1 MVSWTQAD
9 VVVMTAI
16 ELEYQAVLAVEAG
29 AAPGS
34 RWEEE
39 EHHGLPVARRELV
52 GKGGAPL
59 RVVVGR
65 APDMGAGMAIAVLGP
80 LVDALRPA
88 VIAMC
93 GVCAGRP
100 GKTALGDVVAGERLF
115 AYDTGK
121 DKGAMFEADLRTYS
135 LPAPWKV
142 ALERFKPVARFGGEA
157 WWRARPVPY
166 EWQEWWVLAQLR
178 AGVADPRDLPESTA
192 RCPQWTAVIGNLW
205 DSKDVERGTLVLTAK
220 GRERADAVAVLHRE
234 FPDLSPAGTVMPF
247 QLHVAPI
254 GSGSAVVENEEVWG
268 FVSSHMRKALAIEME
283 ANGLADLVR
292 SRAHRERIEAVVMKG
307 VMDFA
312 NHGRDD
318 HFKEYAARASAEC
331 LLAFLREQL
340 PAAARVAEAGGGGG
354 GEQAPPASAAGGP
367 SSGASS
373 SAAGDAAAAA
383 GARAGARAASGPVEL
398 YDRLSR
404 LTDTLF
410 EDIAFRAKVTRGL
423 MPAKNSPLTE
433 RVIALAELAALDR
446 DLARRLGEQLDQH
459 APWTR

>member
-1 MVSWTQAD
+1 MVSWTHAD

-16 ELEYQAVLAVEAG
+16 ELEYQAVLKVEAG

-80 LVDALRPA
+80 LVDTYHPS
-88 VIAMC
+88 VIAMS

-115 AYDTGK
+115 AYDTGN
-121 DKGAMFEADLRTYS
+121 DKGKTFEADVRTYS

-142 ALERFKPVARFGGEA
+142 ALERFTPVARFGGQA
-157 WWRARPVPY
+157 WWKARPVPY
-166 EWQEWWVLAQLR
+166 EWQERWVLVQLR
-178 AGVADPRDLPESTA
+178 AGVGDPRDLRESTE
-192 RCPQWTAVIGNLW
+192 RCPQWAAVIGNLW
-205 DSKDVERGTLVLTAK
+205 DSEDVERGTLVLTTK
-220 GRERADAVAVLHRE
+220 GRKRADTVALLHRD
-234 FPDLSPAGTVMPF
+234 FPDLSPAGSEMPF

-254 GSGSAVVENEEVWG
+254 GSGSAVVEDEEAWG

-283 ANGLADLVR
+283 ANGLAELVR
-292 SRAHRERIEAVVMKG
+292 SRAHREPLEAVVMKG

-331 LLAFLREQL
+331 LLSFLRDVL
-340 PAAARVAEAGGGGG
+340 PAAARVAEARGGGG
-354 GEQAPPASAAGGP
+354 GEQAPPAA

-373 SAAGDAAAAA
+373 SAAPSSAA
-383 GARAGARAASGPVEL
+383 GVTAGTVAQAPLARVPL
-398 YDRLSR
+398 FDRLSR
-404 LTDTLF
+404 LTDTQF
-410 EDIAFRAKVTRGL
+410 EIAVFRAGVDRSL
-423 MPAKNSPLTE
+423 LPARNAPLAD
-433 RVIALAELAALDR
+433 RVLALVELATHDR
-446 DLARRLGEQLDQH
+446 DLAARLSGPLG
-459 APWTR
+459 